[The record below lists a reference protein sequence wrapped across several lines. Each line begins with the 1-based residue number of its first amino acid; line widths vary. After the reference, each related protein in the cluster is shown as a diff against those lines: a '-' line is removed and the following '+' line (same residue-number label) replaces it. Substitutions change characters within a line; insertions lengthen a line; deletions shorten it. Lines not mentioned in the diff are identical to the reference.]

1 MGNSMKALIYRGPKD
16 IRLETVPVPSC
27 GEGELRVK
35 VDACAVCGT
44 DLKSY
49 LHGNP
54 KIAPPRIIGHEFTGV
69 VETVGAKVAGG
80 VPYRR
85 ASSPLPLGEGRVRG
99 AGAGAAPVSSV
110 PHPRPLPKGE
120 GADLGVGDRIVMAT
134 SVSCG
139 SCAYCQRGWT
149 NLCAD
154 MAAMGFQYEGGM
166 AEYTVVPERAL
177 RNGHAVKVPAGVK
190 PEHAALAEPLSC
202 CVNAAE
208 NCGLQKGDTVVVV
221 GAGPMG
227 IMNACIAR
235 EFGAAKVILAEINEA
250 RLKQAKAF
258 GFDRLVN
265 PATED
270 LAKVVRDATGG
281 LGADVAIVAAPA
293 AGPQEQAI
301 GLVRKRGV
309 VCLFASLPAGSSL
322 LSIDSRPL
330 HYNELRVVGTSD
342 STPTQ
347 VQRAVALIAGGSVPM
362 DKLATHVLPLAD
374 FERAFALMQ
383 SGESLRVVL
392 KP

>member
-1 MGNSMKALIYRGPKD
+1 MKALIYRGPKD
-16 IRLETVPVPSC
+16 IRLESVPVPTC
-27 GEGELRVK
+27 GEAEIRVK

-44 DLKSY
+44 DLKSF

-54 KIAPPRIIGHEFTGV
+54 KITPPRIIGHEFTGV
-69 VETVGAKVAGG
+69 VDTVGPK
-80 VPYRR
+80 
-85 ASSPLPLGEGRVRG
+85 ASGFSI
-99 AGAGAAPVSSV
+99 
-110 PHPRPLPKGE
+110 
-120 GADLGVGDRIVMAT
+120 GDRIVMAT

-149 NLCAD
+149 NLCVD
-154 MAAMGFQYEGGM
+154 MAAMGFKYEGGM
-166 AEYTVVPERAL
+166 AEYVVVPARAL
-177 RNGHAVKVPAGVK
+177 RNGHAVKVPKGVK

-208 NCGLQKGDTVVVV
+208 NCGIQKGDTVVVV

-250 RLKQAKAF
+250 RLKQAEGF

-265 PATED
+265 PAAED
-270 LAKVVRDATGG
+270 LAKVVKEMTGG

-293 AGPQEQAI
+293 AKPQEQAI

-309 VCLFASLPAGSSL
+309 VCLFASLPAGGSL

-392 KP
+392 RP